1 MSRINLP
8 GTSLGRQ
15 IRTSPGRQIG
25 MFQDGQIRSLG
36 DVLGTLEGDDI
47 GTSLGPIFADWNYTI
62 FSVVIEKEVRTSG
75 KNGKEITKI
84 RF

>member
-15 IRTSPGRQIG
+15 IRTSPGSQIG
-25 MFQDGQIRSLG
+25 TFQDGQIGSLG

-62 FSVVIEKEVRTSG
+62 FAVVIEKEVRTSG